1 LAQNAM
7 FVSQETLDRWL
18 TDERVTVEGEVM
30 TLLPEGQRF
39 ELTSAVH
46 FLAEVAGGGDETAL
60 VGRVKAL
67 DVVAQLGGEHYA
79 DSVIL
84 DDNAYEVVEGF
95 LGTSLGRDPAR
106 QSETPQA
113 HDLAA
118 ATRLA
123 VGERP
128 ASAELDLLARFFLAE
143 H

>member
-1 LAQNAM
+1 MAKNAM

-18 TDERVTVEGEVM
+18 TEERVEVEGERM

-46 FLAEVAGGGDETAL
+46 FVAEVADGGDEAQL
-60 VGRVKAL
+60 VGRVKSLEA
-67 DVVAQLGGEHYA
+67 VAELGGEHYA

-84 DDNAYEVVEGF
+84 EDNAYEVVEGF
-95 LGTSLGRDPAR
+95 LGESLGVRPD
-106 QSETPQA
+106 SEHPA

-123 VGERP
+123 AGEGRP
-128 ASAELDLLARFFLAE
+128 PSAELDLLARFFLSQP
-143 H
+143 